1 MNKLT
6 GSGHINEVKNK
17 YDQKFIQRSAKS
29 FKKAVEYQLNL
40 EELDDYYSDL
50 QNWDVEKEDIDDIQ
64 VALIEVMDN
73 TVKHAEKLYIQA
85 VGRLK

>member
-50 QNWDVEKEDIDDIQ
+50 QN
-64 VALIEVMDN
+64 
-73 TVKHAEKLYIQA
+73 
-85 VGRLK
+85 